1 MGVWI
6 IPSKGSCAMRTSL
19 VLVVSV
25 LLPTAGFL
33 AADELAKPAE
43 PDPELV
49 YAERVLK
56 DANVTADGPG
66 LLAFFKARTLT
77 PAAQQRLAAAVKKL
91 GDDDFETR
99 ERATAELVA
108 AGRLAFTYL
117 RPAVNSTDPEV
128 ALRAQRCIDD
138 IERVPEGALVPA
150 AALVIALKRPDGA
163 TEAMLDCLPW
173 LDDEPYHEAVFQAL
187 ARTGLKD
194 GTASAALTAAAKDKQ
209 PLRRAAAASAL
220 GRGDADARKV
230 AAALLADTD
239 VRVRFHAAISLVRAG
254 DKKAVE
260 PLVALLMDAPPM
272 LAWQAEDLLSR
283 LGGDKGPT
291 ASVGAGSDDERK
303 KARDTWAAW
312 WKDNGDKLD
321 FAKVNLEDP
330 PQRLSLIIESE
341 GKIWECGPDKKPRW
355 QFTVN
360 GGQPLDARVLPGG
373 RVLVAEHSGGQ
384 VSERDFKGEVLWKHA
399 VQNPV
404 SCQRLPNGNTFIA
417 TYQAMMEVT
426 PQNKV
431 LYTYQANY
439 GQIYHAEKMRNGGII
454 YASSGDTVVELDAAG
469 KEVRHVSTKAAGT
482 TSGWGSA
489 ERLPNGNYLVALYA
503 TGKVVELDAAG
514 KVQWECQ
521 APSPGHATRLRN
533 GNTLVAC
540 IEGRA
545 VIEYDRSGKKVW
557 SVEGIGRPF
566 HAWRR

>member
-1 MGVWI
+1 
-6 IPSKGSCAMRTSL
+6 MRTPSFLVVL
-19 VLVVSV
+19 VLPLAVG
-25 LLPTAGFL
+25 LL
-33 AADELAKPAE
+33 AADEPAKPAE

-66 LLAFFKARTLT
+66 LLAFFKARTLR
-77 PAAQQRLAAAVKKL
+77 PADQQRLVAAVKKL
-91 GDDDFETR
+91 GDDNFEVR

-108 AGRLAFTYL
+108 AGRLAFAYL
-117 RPAVNSTDPEV
+117 RPALKSTDPEV
-128 ALRAQRCIDD
+128 AMRAQRCIDD

-150 AALVIALKRPDGA
+150 AALLIGTKRPDGA
-163 TEAMLDCLPW
+163 TEALLDCLPW
-173 LDDEPYHEAVFQAL
+173 LDDESYYEPVFQAL

-194 GTASAALTAAAKDKQ
+194 GAASAALRDAAKDKQ

-220 GRGDADARKV
+220 GRGDADARKA
-230 AAALLADTD
+230 AAALLADDD
-239 VRVRFHAAISLVRAG
+239 VRVRFYAATSLVRGG
-254 DKKAVE
+254 DKAAVP
-260 PLVALLMDAPPM
+260 PLVALLLDAPPP
-272 LAWQAEDLLSR
+272 LVWNAEDLLAR

-291 ASVGAGSDDERK
+291 VSVGGGTDEERK
-303 KARDTWAAW
+303 KAREAWAAW
-312 WKDNGDKLD
+312 WKDNGDKIDL
-321 FAKVNLEDP
+321 AKVNLDDP
-330 PQRLSLIIESE
+330 PQQLSLIIESD
-341 GKIWECGPDKKPRW
+341 GKVWECGPDKKPRW
-355 QFTVN
+355 QFTVQ
-360 GGQPLDARVLPGG
+360 GGQPLDARALPGG

-384 VSERDFKGEVLWKHA
+384 VSERDLKGEVLWKHR

-417 TYQAMMEVT
+417 TYQSLMEVT
-426 PQNKV
+426 RDGKV
-431 LYTYQANY
+431 LYTHQANY
-439 GQIYHAEKMRNGGII
+439 GQIYHAEKLRNGGFV
-454 YASSGDTVVELDAAG
+454 YAASGDTVVELDATG

-482 TSGWGSA
+482 TTGWGSA

-545 VIEYDRSGKKVW
+545 VVEYDRAGKKVW